1 MNTLSSFLERYALFL
16 FLVLTIL
23 LSFAITPLLSAA
35 IAAGSLPPDVESFLV
50 VIIPSLLAISLAGMT
65 GGRKSISGLLAK
77 LVHWRV
83 SFKWYAIA
91 LAVALAVRLSMS
103 LLALALG
110 WIAQIQIRS
119 WTPVQFLVFFVM
131 LYIAAAL
138 EELGWRGFA
147 LPKLLARRSTL
158 FSALLVGIFWGTV
171 HLALHLP
178 GLMLSSFPWPA
189 TLIQL
194 VGLSVVITWLY
205 VNTQGSLVI
214 ASLYHAAQSFF
225 VIVNEGIAGSQQAWL
240 LAIGNSTLVLILI
253 LLAGPAL
260 KRGRSAHPIRNAV
273 PHFHN
278 RSL

>member
-147 LPKLLARRSTL
+147 LPKLLARRSAL

-225 VIVNEGIAGSQQAWL
+225 VIVNEGIAGPQQAWL
-240 LAIGNSTLVLILI
+240 LAIGNIALVSILI

-273 PHFHN
+273 PHFHD